1 MFRPILT
8 AVGLLGLTFTPALA
22 DTAANK
28 AIVQSMTQEVFK
40 ARDASAV
47 DTFFAADYIQHN
59 PMVPSGTAPIKAFLE
74 KAATIETPD
83 LPPNETHRILAE
95 GNLVATHS
103 TLYGF
108 GPEPLVAF
116 DIFRIED
123 GKIAEHWDN
132 LIPLRD
138 TPNPA
143 GRTQV
148 DGATEITDL
157 DKTEAN
163 KALVTDLLQRM
174 FIDGEKLDVTQYI
187 SPVTYLQHNPDAGDG
202 LQGLQALMQ
211 ANAAKGMSMKYSAL
225 HIVVAEGNFVLTA
238 SEGALG
244 DTPTAFYD
252 LWRVEDGLIV
262 EHWDVIAPI
271 QTTDLPDNY
280 PGKF

>member
-1 MFRPILT
+1 MLKPLIT
-8 AVGLLGLTFTPALA
+8 AIGMLSATLVSVSA
-22 DTAANK
+22 DTSENK
-28 AIVQSMTQEVFK
+28 ALVQDMMKDVFK

-47 DTFFAADYIQHN
+47 DTYFTEGYIQHN
-59 PMVPSGTAPIKAFLE
+59 PMVPSGSAPIKAFLS
-74 KAATIETPD
+74 KLAETEAPD
-83 LPPNETHRILAE
+83 LPPNQTHRILAE
-95 GNLVATHS
+95 GDLVATHS
-103 TLYGF
+103 TLFGF

-132 LIPLRD
+132 LVPLRD

-148 DGATEITDL
+148 DGATEIMDL
-157 DKTEAN
+157 DRTEAN
-163 KALVTDLLQRM
+163 KTLVTDLVQKM
-174 FIDGEKLDVTQYI
+174 FIDGEKLDITQYI
-187 SPVTYLQHNPDAGDG
+187 SPMTYLQHNPDAGDG

-211 ANAAKGMSMKYSAL
+211 ANAAKGMSMTYSAL
-225 HIVVAEGNFVLTA
+225 KIVVAEGNFVLTA

-244 DTPTAFYD
+244 DVPTAFYD

-271 QTTDLPDNY
+271 QTTDLPDGY